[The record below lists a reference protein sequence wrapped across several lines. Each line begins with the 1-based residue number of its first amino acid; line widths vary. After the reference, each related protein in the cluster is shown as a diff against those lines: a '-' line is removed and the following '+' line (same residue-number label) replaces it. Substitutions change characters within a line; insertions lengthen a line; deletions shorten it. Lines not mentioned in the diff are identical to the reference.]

1 MARLS
6 VSKKHKLPL
15 KKAKDAA
22 EKVADDLRKRFDLKY
37 AWRGNAIE
45 FSRQGLTGTMVVGKD
60 EVRLDCELGL
70 VLSLLRPMLESEID
84 KEFEKRFGGK
94 PA

>member
-6 VSKKHKLPL
+6 IARKHQLTH

-22 EKVADDLRKRFDLKY
+22 QKVADDLKARFELTY
-37 AWRGNAIE
+37 AWRGNEIE
-45 FSRQGLTGTMVVGKD
+45 FNRPGLSGKMHIGKD

-70 VLSLLRPMLESEID
+70 MLSLLRPVLEAEID
-84 KEFEKRFGGK
+84 KEFRQRFGS
-94 PA
+94 A

>member
-6 VSKKHKLPL
+6 IARKHQLTH

-22 EKVADDLRKRFDLKY
+22 QKVADDLKARFELNY
-37 AWRGNAIE
+37 AWRGNEIE
-45 FSRQGLTGTMVVGKD
+45 FNRPGLSGKMLVGKD

-70 VLSLLRPMLESEID
+70 MLSLLRPVLEAEID
-84 KEFEKRFGGK
+84 KEFRQRFGS
-94 PA
+94 A

>member
-6 VSKKHKLPL
+6 IARKHHLSH

-22 EKVADDLRKRFDLKY
+22 QKVADDLKARFELTY
-37 AWRGNAIE
+37 AWRGNEIE
-45 FSRQGLTGTMVVGKD
+45 FNRPGLSGKMHVGKD

-70 VLSLLRPMLESEID
+70 VLSLLRPVLEAEID
-84 KEFEKRFGGK
+84 KEFRQRFGS
-94 PA
+94 A

>member
-6 VSKKHKLPL
+6 IARKHHLSH

-22 EKVADDLRKRFDLKY
+22 QKVADDLKARFELTY
-37 AWRGNAIE
+37 EWRGNEVE
-45 FSRQGLTGTMVVGKD
+45 FKRPGLSGKMHVGKD

-70 VLSLLRPMLESEID
+70 VLSLLRPVLEAEID
-84 KEFEKRFGGK
+84 KEFRQRFGS
-94 PA
+94 A

>member
-6 VSKKHKLPL
+6 IARKHQLSH

-22 EKVADDLRKRFDLKY
+22 QKVADDLKARFELTY
-37 AWRGNAIE
+37 AWRGNEIE
-45 FSRQGLTGTMVVGKD
+45 FKRPGLSGKMHVGKD

-70 VLSLLRPMLESEID
+70 MLSLLRPVLEAEID
-84 KEFEKRFGGK
+84 KEFRQRFGS
-94 PA
+94 A

>member
-6 VSKKHKLPL
+6 IARKHHLSH

-22 EKVADDLRKRFDLKY
+22 QKVADDLKARFELTY
-37 AWRGNAIE
+37 AWRGNEVE
-45 FSRQGLTGTMVVGKD
+45 FKRPGLSGKMHVGKD

-70 VLSLLRPMLESEID
+70 VLSLLRPVLEAEID
-84 KEFEKRFGGK
+84 KEFRQRFGS
-94 PA
+94 A

>member
-6 VSKKHKLPL
+6 IARKHQLSH

-22 EKVADDLRKRFDLKY
+22 QKVADDLKARFELTY
-37 AWRGNAIE
+37 AWRGNEIE
-45 FSRQGLTGTMVVGKD
+45 FNRPGLSGKMHVGKD

-70 VLSLLRPMLESEID
+70 MLSLLRPVLEAEID
-84 KEFEKRFGGK
+84 KEFRQRFGS
-94 PA
+94 A